1 MTPSP
6 VAWIGT
12 GIMGRPMARNLLAAG
27 CALRVYARRPE
38 AARELWDAGAERC
51 DSPAAAAAGAEATVV
66 IVADT
71 PDATEVV
78 LGEHGVRA
86 GARAGHTVVDMST
99 ISPTETRRIA
109 GVLSGDGIAMLD
121 APVSGGERG
130 AIDGTLSIMA
140 GGPADAY
147 ARMRPLLEALG
158 GQVRRV
164 GGAGAGQVAK
174 ACNQLLVAQ
183 TMAAVAEAFLLAE
196 ACGADAAAVRE
207 ALLGGFAYSRILEA
221 HGARMLADD
230 YRPGFKAALH
240 LKDLRIVANEAR
252 AAGLALPGS
261 ERAARLMAALVE
273 AGGGELDSAAIAR
286 TVREESG
293 AASSG

>member
-1 MTPSP
+1 
-6 VAWIGT
+6 
-12 GIMGRPMARNLLAAG
+12 MGRPMARNLLAAG

-38 AARELWDAGAERC
+38 AARELFAAGAERC
-51 DSPAAAAAGAEATVV
+51 DSPAAAAAGAAATIM

-71 PDATEVV
+71 PDTTAVV
-78 LGEHGVRA
+78 LGERGVRA
-86 GARAGHTVVDMST
+86 GAPAGHTVVDMST
-99 ISPTETRRIA
+99 IAPAETRRIA
-109 GVLSGDGIAMLD
+109 GVLAGDGIAMLD

-140 GGPADAY
+140 GGPAAAY
-147 ARMRPLLEALG
+147 ERMRPAFEVLG

-196 ACGADAAAVRE
+196 ACGAEPAAVRE

-221 HGARMLADD
+221 HGARMLKDD
-230 YRPGFKAALH
+230 YRPGFKASLH
-240 LKDLRIVANEAR
+240 LKDLRIVADEAR

-261 ERAARLMAALVE
+261 ARAARLMAALVE

-286 TVREESG
+286 TVRAEAD
-293 AASSG
+293 AASAE

>member
-38 AARELWDAGAERC
+38 AARELFEAGAERC

-78 LGEHGVRA
+78 LGKHGVRA

-109 GVLSGDGIAMLD
+109 GVLAGDGIAMLD

-240 LKDLRIVANEAR
+240 LKDLRIVADEAR

>member
-1 MTPSP
+1 MLPSP
-6 VAWIGT
+6 IAWIGT

-38 AARELWDAGAERC
+38 AARELFAAGAERC
-51 DSPAAAAAGAEATVV
+51 DSPAAAAAGSAATIV

-71 PDATEVV
+71 PDTTAVV
-78 LGEHGVRA
+78 LGERGVRA
-86 GARAGHTVVDMST
+86 GAPAGHTVVDMST
-99 ISPTETRRIA
+99 IAPTETRRIA
-109 GVLSGDGIAMLD
+109 GVLAGDGIAMLD

-140 GGPADAY
+140 GGPAAAY
-147 ARMRPLLEALG
+147 ERMRPALEVLG

-196 ACGADAAAVRE
+196 ACGAEPAAVRE

-221 HGARMLADD
+221 HGARMLKDD

-240 LKDLRIVANEAR
+240 LKDLRIVADEAR

-261 ERAARLMAALVE
+261 ARAARLMAALVE

-286 TVREESG
+286 TVRAEAG
-293 AASSG
+293 AASAE

>member
-1 MTPSP
+1 MTPSTI
-6 VAWIGT
+6 AWIGA

-27 CALRVYARRPE
+27 YALRVHARRPE
-38 AARELWDAGAERC
+38 QARELFAAGAARC
-51 DSPAAAAAGAEATVV
+51 ASPAAAAAGAEATVV

-71 PDATEVV
+71 PDVSEVV
-78 LGEHGVRA
+78 LGARGVRA
-86 GARAGHTVVDMST
+86 GAAAGHTVVDMST

-109 GVLSGDGIAMLD
+109 GVLAGDGIAMLD

-140 GGPADAY
+140 GGPEDAY
-147 ARMRPLLEALG
+147 ERMRPVLEALG

-183 TMAAVAEAFLLAE
+183 TMAAAAEAFLLAE
-196 ACGADAAAVRE
+196 ACGADPAA
-207 ALLGGFAYSRILEA
+207 
-221 HGARMLADD
+221 GAR
-230 YRPGFKAALH
+230 GAARR
-240 LKDLRIVANEAR
+240 LRLQPHPRGPRRAHARRRLPAGLQGGAAPERSEDRRRRGARGRAR
-252 AAGLALPGS
+252 AARRGARG
-261 ERAARLMAALVE
+261 RLMAALVE

-293 AASSG
+293 ITSRK

>member
-6 VAWIGT
+6 IAWIGA

-38 AARELWDAGAERC
+38 RARELFDAGAERC
-51 DSPAAAAAGAEATVV
+51 ASPAAAAAGAEATVV

-71 PDATEVV
+71 PDAVEVI
-78 LGEHGVRA
+78 LGGGGVRE

-109 GVLSGDGIAMLD
+109 GLLAAGGVAMLD

-130 AIDGTLSIMA
+130 AIDGALSIMV
-140 GGPADAY
+140 GGPEDAY
-147 ARMRPLLEALG
+147 ERMRPLLEVLG

-196 ACGADAAAVRE
+196 ARGADPAAVRE

-240 LKDLRIVANEAR
+240 LKDLKIVADEAR
-252 AAGLALPGS
+252 AAGLDLPGS
-261 ERAARLMAALVE
+261 ERAARLLAALVDG
-273 AGGGELDSAAIAR
+273 GGGELDSAAIAR
-286 TVREESG
+286 TVRAESG
-293 AASSG
+293 MKLSE

>member
-1 MTPSP
+1 
-6 VAWIGT
+6 
-12 GIMGRPMARNLLAAG
+12 MGRPMARNLLAAG

-38 AARELWDAGAERC
+38 AARELFAAGAERC
-51 DSPAAAAAGAEATVV
+51 DSPAAAAAGAAATIV

-71 PDATEVV
+71 PDTTAVV
-78 LGEHGVRA
+78 LGERGVRA
-86 GARAGHTVVDMST
+86 GAPAGHTVVDMST
-99 ISPTETRRIA
+99 IAPTETRRIA
-109 GVLSGDGIAMLD
+109 GVLAGDGIAMLD

-147 ARMRPLLEALG
+147 ERMRPALEVLG

-164 GGAGAGQVAK
+164 GDAGAGQVAK

-196 ACGADAAAVRE
+196 ACGAKPAAVRE

-221 HGARMLADD
+221 HGARMLKDD

-240 LKDLRIVANEAR
+240 LKDLRIVADEAR

-261 ERAARLMAALVE
+261 ARAARLMAALVE

-286 TVREESG
+286 TVRAEAG

>member
-1 MTPSP
+1 MLPSP
-6 VAWIGT
+6 IAWIGT

-38 AARELWDAGAERC
+38 AARELFAAGAERC
-51 DSPAAAAAGAEATVV
+51 DSPAAAAAGAMATIM

-71 PDATEVV
+71 PDTTAVV
-78 LGEHGVRA
+78 LGERGVRA
-86 GARAGHTVVDMST
+86 GAPAGHTVVDMST
-99 ISPTETRRIA
+99 IAPTETRRIA
-109 GVLSGDGIAMLD
+109 GILAGDGIAMLD

-140 GGPADAY
+140 GGPAAAY
-147 ARMRPLLEALG
+147 ERMRPALEVLG

-164 GGAGAGQVAK
+164 GDAGAGQVAK

-196 ACGADAAAVRE
+196 ACGAEPAAVRE

-221 HGARMLADD
+221 HGARMLKDD

-240 LKDLRIVANEAR
+240 LKDLRIVADEAR

-261 ERAARLMAALVE
+261 ARAARLMATLVE

>member
-1 MTPSP
+1 MTPSTI
-6 VAWIGT
+6 AWIGA

-27 CALRVYARRPE
+27 YALRVHARRPE
-38 AARELWDAGAERC
+38 RARELFDAGAARC
-51 DSPAAAAAGAEATVV
+51 GSPAEAAAGAEATVV

-71 PDATEVV
+71 PDVTEVV
-78 LGEHGVRA
+78 LGGGGVRE

-99 ISPTETRRIA
+99 IAPTEARRIA
-109 GVLSGDGIAMLD
+109 GLLAGDGIAMLD

-130 AIDGTLSIMA
+130 AIDGALSIMA
-140 GGPADAY
+140 GGPADAFE
-147 ARMRPLLEALG
+147 RMRPLLEVLG

-164 GGAGAGQVAK
+164 GDAGAGQVAK

-196 ACGADAAAVRE
+196 ARGADPAAVRE

-240 LKDLRIVANEAR
+240 LKDLKIVADEAR

-261 ERAARLMAALVE
+261 ARAAQLMAALVE

-293 AASSG
+293 ITPRQ

>member
-1 MTPSP
+1 
-6 VAWIGT
+6 
-12 GIMGRPMARNLLAAG
+12 MGRPMARNLLAAG
-27 CALRVYARRPE
+27 CALRVHARRPE
-38 AARELWDAGAERC
+38 AARELFDAGAERC
-51 DSPAAAAAGAEATVV
+51 DSPAAAAAGAAATVV

-71 PDATEVV
+71 PDAAAVV
-78 LGEHGVRA
+78 LGERGVRA

-109 GVLSGDGIAMLD
+109 GVLAGDGVAMLD

-130 AIDGTLSIMA
+130 AIDGTLSIMV

-147 ARMRPLLEALG
+147 ERMRPLLEVLG
-158 GQVRRV
+158 GQVRHI

-183 TMAAVAEAFLLAE
+183 TMVAAAEAFLLAE
-196 ACGADAAAVRE
+196 ACGADPAAVRE

-240 LKDLRIVANEAR
+240 LKDLRIVADEAR

-261 ERAARLMAALVE
+261 ARAERLLAALVE
-273 AGGGELDSAAIAR
+273 SGGGELDSAAIAR
-286 TVREESG
+286 TVRAESG

>member
-27 CALRVYARRPE
+27 CALRLYARRPE
-38 AARELWDAGAERC
+38 AARELFEAGAERC

-71 PDATEVV
+71 PDATEVM

-86 GARAGHTVVDMST
+86 GARPGHTVVDMST

-109 GVLSGDGIAMLD
+109 GVLAGDGIAMLD

-147 ARMRPLLEALG
+147 ARMRPVLEALG
-158 GQVRRV
+158 SQIRRV

-183 TMAAVAEAFLLAE
+183 TMTAVAEAFLLAE
-196 ACGADAAAVRE
+196 ACGAEPAAVRE

-240 LKDLRIVANEAR
+240 LKDLRIVADEAR

-286 TVREESG
+286 TVRQESG
-293 AASSG
+293 AAPSG